1 MGRTMGSERGFRFGE
16 HTADVLIEGWGRT
29 LEELFEEMAK
39 AMFEVMTDTK
49 RVEPRIKIHVEVCGF
64 DLENLLYR
72 WLEELLYH
80 HDSKNLVFSKFEV
93 KKIFEKSVDGEKE
106 VCLEADAWGE
116 EFDRSRHEPRT
127 VVKAVTYAQ
136 MRIWR
141 EGDVWRATTVLDI

>member
-1 MGRTMGSERGFRFGE
+1 MERGFRFGE
-16 HTADVLIEGWGRT
+16 HTADVLIEAWAPT
-29 LEELFEEMAK
+29 LEGLFEEMAK
-39 AMFEVMTDTK
+39 AMFEVMTDTS
-49 RVEPRIKIHVEVCGF
+49 RVEPKQEVRVEVCGF

-93 KKIFEKSVDGEKE
+93 RKIFEKPSDGEKE
-106 VCLEADAWGE
+106 ICLEASAWGE
-116 EFDRSRHEPRT
+116 EFNREKHEPRT

-141 EGDVWRATTVLDI
+141 DGDLWRASTVLDI